1 MILMDSELFLLYKLK
16 KVQVGRFVATF
27 IRLNLY
33 SHVRL
38 WSEFPDVKT
47 AFHIPLY
54 VIYCETAFD
63 TEIDSFAKNVVNNMF
78 EKCNHIWLWNKK
90 PIQYFSSRISVSSQY
105 YVCLMMPIRYFS
117 SRISVSSQYYVSLM
131 MAITFGF
138 GIKSRFD
145 ISPFALVLLCN
156 ITFV

>member
-1 MILMDSELFLLYKLK
+1 MRSESSFCLELMILVDSELLLLYKLK
-16 KVQVGRFVATF
+16 KVQVGRYFVATF

-47 AFHIPLY
+47 AFYIPLY

-63 TEIDSFAKNVVNNMF
+63 TEIDSFAKNLVKNMF
-78 EKCNHIWLWNKK
+78 EKCNHIRLWNKK
-90 PIQYFSSRISVSSQY
+90 
-105 YVCLMMPIRYFS
+105 PIRYFS
-117 SRISVSSQYYVSLM
+117 SRISVFSQYYVCLM